1 MKFINPKVDYAF
13 KKIFGSHQS
22 EKILISFL
30 NAIIYDGEKIIES
43 LTIVNPFNPGQ
54 IISFKDTYLDVKAV
68 LVDGSIVVI
77 EMQVARMTAF
87 NKRVAYNLA
96 KAYANQL
103 DKGEKYPLLNPA
115 IAVTITDFILF
126 KTTDDAINKFVFQ
139 EETKKLECLDK
150 ELRLIFVELPKFKKT
165 LSDLQGLKDKW
176 IYFLKE
182 AASLDGIPESLGE
195 VVEIEQALNIAN
207 FINMSPEELEVVE
220 NRGIA
225 MQDERGRIAYAEQL
239 GVAKGEAIG
248 IVKGEAIGET
258 KGRLSQTIALVK
270 VLITQR
276 FGEVSEG
283 ISNQIED
290 LPMAD
295 LEDLV
300 QVFLNFNSLTDLE
313 NWLQERLKANFE

>member
-1 MKFINPKVDYAF
+1 M
-13 KKIFGSHQS
+13 G
-22 EKILISFL
+22 
-30 NAIIYDGEKIIES
+30 
-43 LTIVNPFNPGQ
+43 
-54 IISFKDTYLDVKAV
+54 
-68 LVDGSIVVI
+68 
-77 EMQVARMTAF
+77 
-87 NKRVAYNLA
+87 
-96 KAYANQL
+96 
-103 DKGEKYPLLNPA
+103 
-115 IAVTITDFILF
+115 
-126 KTTDDAINKFVFQ
+126 
-139 EETKKLECLDK
+139 
-150 ELRLIFVELPKFKKT
+150 
-165 LSDLQGLKDKW
+165 

-239 GVAKGEAIG
+239 GEARG
-248 IVKGEAIGET
+248 IVKGET

-300 QVFLNFNSLTDLE
+300 QVFLNFNRMADLE
-313 NWLQERLKANFE
+313 NWLQERLRSNLE

>member
-1 MKFINPKVDYAF
+1 
-13 KKIFGSHQS
+13 
-22 EKILISFL
+22 
-30 NAIIYDGEKIIES
+30 
-43 LTIVNPFNPGQ
+43 
-54 IISFKDTYLDVKAV
+54 
-68 LVDGSIVVI
+68 
-77 EMQVARMTAF
+77 MTAF
-87 NKRVAYNLA
+87 NKRVAYNWA

-126 KTTDDAINKFVFQ
+126 KKTDDPINKFVFQ

-150 ELRLIFVELPKFKKT
+150 ELRLIFVELPKFQKT
-165 LSDLQGLKDKW
+165 LSELKNLTDKW

-239 GVAKGEAIG
+239 GV
-248 IVKGEAIGET
+248 VKGET
-258 KGRLSQTIALVK
+258 KGRLSQAIALVK
-270 VLITQR
+270 LLITQR
-276 FGEVSEG
+276 FGEPSVG
-283 ISNQIED
+283 MSNQIAD
-290 LPMAD
+290 LPIVD

-300 QVFLNFNSLTDLE
+300 KVFLSFNRMADLE
-313 NWLQERLKANFE
+313 IWLQERLRSNLEWGSFLDRLQQSIFAKEWLWFGRRSLFTHNH

>member
-13 KKIFGSHQS
+13 KKIFGSEQS
-22 EKILISFL
+22 KEILISFL
-30 NAIIYDGEKIIES
+30 NAIIYDGEKTIKD
-43 LTIVNPFNPGQ
+43 LTIVNPFNPGK
-54 IISFKDTYLDVKAV
+54 IISLKETYLDVKAV
-68 LVDGSIVVI
+68 LVDGSIVII
-77 EMQVARMTAF
+77 EMQMARMTAF

-126 KTTDDAINKFVFQ
+126 KTTDDPINKFVFQ
-139 EETKKLECLDK
+139 EETKKLECLEK
-150 ELRLIFVELPKFKKT
+150 ELRLIFVELPKFQKT
-165 LSDLQGLKDKW
+165 LSELKGLTDKW

-239 GVAKGEAIG
+239 GV
-248 IVKGEAIGET
+248 VKGET
-258 KGRLSQTIALVK
+258 KGRLSEAIALVK
-270 VLITQR
+270 LLITQR
-276 FGEVSEG
+276 FGEPSAG
-283 ISNQIED
+283 MSNQIGD
-290 LPMAD
+290 LPLAD

-300 QVFLNFNSLTDLE
+300 KVFLSFNSLADLE
-313 NWLQERLKANFE
+313 SWLQERLRSNFE

>member
-1 MKFINPKVDYAF
+1 
-13 KKIFGSHQS
+13 
-22 EKILISFL
+22 
-30 NAIIYDGEKIIES
+30 
-43 LTIVNPFNPGQ
+43 
-54 IISFKDTYLDVKAV
+54 
-68 LVDGSIVVI
+68 
-77 EMQVARMTAF
+77 
-87 NKRVAYNLA
+87 
-96 KAYANQL
+96 
-103 DKGEKYPLLNPA
+103 
-115 IAVTITDFILF
+115 
-126 KTTDDAINKFVFQ
+126 
-139 EETKKLECLDK
+139 
-150 ELRLIFVELPKFKKT
+150 
-165 LSDLQGLKDKW
+165 LKDKW

-276 FGEVSEG
+276 FGEVSEE

-300 QVFLNFNSLTDLE
+300 QVFLSFNRMADLE
-313 NWLQERLKANFE
+313 NWLQERLRSNLE

>member
-1 MKFINPKVDYAF
+1 MKFINPRVDYAF

-30 NAIIYDGEKIIES
+30 NAIIYEGENIIES
-43 LTIVNPFNPGQ
+43 LTIVNPFNPDQ
-54 IISFKDTYLDVKAV
+54 IISFKDTYLDVKVV

-126 KTTDDAINKFVFQ
+126 KKTDDPINKFVFQ

-150 ELRLIFVELPKFKKT
+150 ELQLIFVELPKFQKT
-165 LSDLQGLKDKW
+165 LSELKNLTDKW

-239 GVAKGEAIG
+239 GV
-248 IVKGEAIGET
+248 VKGET
-258 KGRLSQTIALVK
+258 KGRLSQAIALVK
-270 VLITQR
+270 LLITQR
-276 FGEVSEG
+276 FGEPSVG
-283 ISNQIED
+283 MSNQIAD
-290 LPMAD
+290 LPIVD

-300 QVFLNFNSLTDLE
+300 KVFLSFNRMADLE
-313 NWLQERLKANFE
+313 IWLQERLRSNLE

>member
-1 MKFINPKVDYAF
+1 MLL

-165 LSDLQGLKDKW
+165 LSELQGLKDKW

-276 FGEVSEG
+276 FGEVSEE

-300 QVFLNFNSLTDLE
+300 QVFLSFNRMADLE
-313 NWLQERLKANFE
+313 NWLQERLRANIE

>member
-30 NAIIYDGEKIIES
+30 NAIIYDGEKIIDS

-126 KTTDDAINKFVFQ
+126 KTTDDPINKFVFQ
-139 EETKKLECLDK
+139 EETKKLECLEK
-150 ELRLIFVELPKFKKT
+150 ELRLIFVELPKFQKT
-165 LSDLQGLKDKW
+165 LSELKGLTDKW

-239 GVAKGEAIG
+239 GV
-248 IVKGEAIGET
+248 VKGET

-270 VLITQR
+270 LLITQR
-276 FGEVSEG
+276 FGEPSVG
-283 ISNQIED
+283 MSNQIGD
-290 LPMAD
+290 LPLAD

-300 QVFLNFNSLTDLE
+300 KVFLSFNSLADLE
-313 NWLQERLKANFE
+313 SWLQERLRSNFE

>member
-1 MKFINPKVDYAF
+1 MKFINPRVDYAF

-165 LSDLQGLKDKW
+165 LSELQGLKDKW

-239 GVAKGEAIG
+239 GEARG
-248 IVKGEAIGET
+248 IVKGET

-300 QVFLNFNSLTDLE
+300 QVFLSFNRMADLE
-313 NWLQERLKANFE
+313 NWLQERLRANIE

>member
-126 KTTDDAINKFVFQ
+126 KKTDDPINKFVFQ

-150 ELRLIFVELPKFKKT
+150 ELRLIFVELPKFQKT
-165 LSDLQGLKDKW
+165 LSELKGLTDKW

-239 GVAKGEAIG
+239 GEARG
-248 IVKGEAIGET
+248 IVKGEARGIVKGET

-270 VLITQR
+270 LLITQR
-276 FGEVSEG
+276 FGELSAG
-283 ISNQIED
+283 MSNQIED
-290 LPMAD
+290 LPIAD

-300 QVFLNFNSLTDLE
+300 KVFLSFNSLADLE
-313 NWLQERLKANFE
+313 SWLQERLRPNFE

>member
-30 NAIIYDGEKIIES
+30 NAIIYDGEKIIDS

-126 KTTDDAINKFVFQ
+126 KKTDDPINKFVFQ

-150 ELRLIFVELPKFKKT
+150 ELRLIFVELPKFQKT
-165 LSDLQGLKDKW
+165 LSELKGLTDKW

-239 GVAKGEAIG
+239 GEARG
-248 IVKGEAIGET
+248 IVKGEARGET

-270 VLITQR
+270 LLITQR
-276 FGEVSEG
+276 FGEPSAG
-283 ISNQIED
+283 MSNQIED
-290 LPMAD
+290 LPIAD

-300 QVFLNFNSLTDLE
+300 KVFLSFNRMADLE
-313 NWLQERLKANFE
+313 SWLQERLRSNFE